1 MRRATEKVS
10 VVEQIVKTYV
20 DTEVKLTFKKHANL
34 NEYLRV
40 GNYWVRN
47 FASQSVKPQDINN
60 FYYDMDVRDII
71 SNEIKN
77 SNLRL
82 GALDI
87 SLFSKFRRWLIVSDG
102 YGYEN
107 HKLLENVGQDVC
119 VIVVNQAARFWKSY
133 VFPEYFIVN
142 NPTKACITSL
152 PIARFPKLLA
162 NRKTYHNFVQNYKN
176 VVYLYDSVAD
186 DYYESLI
193 SKDSPV
199 HLDDYRNP
207 ICAGI
212 GLAHACG
219 GGDIFLAFCSVAYS
233 DSRPSTVEIGDGA
246 YQYPVQKTAD
256 EIVDGNLFWYKF
268 GNKFSNIYHTGLKNS
283 FKFSKYLSE
292 PDFFAK
298 LI

>member
-10 VVEQIVKTYV
+10 VVDQIVKTYD

-133 VFPEYFIVN
+133 V
-142 NPTKACITSL
+142 
-152 PIARFPKLLA
+152 LL
-162 NRKTYHNFVQNYKN
+162 
-176 VVYLYDSVAD
+176 
-186 DYYESLI
+186 
-193 SKDSPV
+193 
-199 HLDDYRNP
+199 
-207 ICAGI
+207 
-212 GLAHACG
+212 
-219 GGDIFLAFCSVAYS
+219 
-233 DSRPSTVEIGDGA
+233 
-246 YQYPVQKTAD
+246 
-256 EIVDGNLFWYKF
+256 
-268 GNKFSNIYHTGLKNS
+268 
-283 FKFSKYLSE
+283 
-292 PDFFAK
+292 
-298 LI
+298 